1 MSPMDQW
8 KMHVQTRFKIHI
20 INPIG
25 NKTTS
30 RCYDF
35 SLSLQ
40 WLYSGGNTT
49 FIWDWNGS
57 LNFLGF
63 IFLVVAMFTM
73 YTIIAHDKWSTSEE
87 VEESVNWAF
96 VYLHRHWCGGQ
107 MVTPIWAGLGKIP
120 SLTLKL
126 SILRQGKIIIKGSEN
141 VQGVPPASVSREFYS
156 ISSHFRELVSNDI
169 K

>member
-25 NKTTS
+25 NKTMS

-35 SLSLQ
+35 SLPTMAVI
-40 WLYSGGNTT
+40 SGGNTT

-73 YTIIAHDKWSTSEE
+73 YTLIAHDNWSTSEE
-87 VEESVNWAF
+87 VEESINWAF
-96 VYLHRHWCGGQ
+96 VYLHRHRCGGH
-107 MVTPIWAGLGKIP
+107 THLIWARLGKIP

-126 SILRQGKIIIKGSEN
+126 SILRPGKIIIKGSEN

-156 ISSHFRELVSNDI
+156 ISSHFRELLVSNDI